1 MNQYSLKFLIFN
13 VISFYIYWWLCLIGS
28 SRGDFFYGPLA
39 ALVYFIIHF
48 FIIDNKYKEF
58 KYIIICMILGILIET
73 LMLQLNFI
81 EYRGYLSSNYNIA
94 PLWVIVLWMGFGT
107 TVFHSFKW
115 VLGKYKLSFL
125 LGAIFTPVIYFSA
138 YKIGSIAFNYN
149 VLTSYL
155 ILSLIWG
162 FTLLLLIYIADKI
175 T

>member
-1 MNQYSLKFLIFN
+1 MNRYISKFSIFN
-13 VISFYIYWWLCLIGS
+13 LVSFYIYWWLCITS
-28 SRGDFFYGPLA
+28 PSREDFFYGPI
-39 ALVYFIIHF
+39 LVFLYLIIHF

-58 KYIIICMILGILIET
+58 KYIAICMILGLLIET

-81 EYRGYLSSNYNIA
+81 EYTGYLSSNYNIA

-115 VLGKYKLSFL
+115 LLGKYKLSFL
-125 LGAIFTPVIYFSA
+125 LGAIFTPIIYLSA
-138 YKIGSIAFNYN
+138 HKIGSIAFNYN

-155 ILSLIWG
+155 ILSFIWG